1 MVKQKKRFKGIENR
15 EKDEESKPTALPK
28 WLHSKNDFRNA
39 IKLTEDIRADTN
51 NVKSSS
57 GNKKVFNNLDKL
69 INDIKSKKT
78 TRKNTIE
85 KIKNIV
91 FDLDQQRQ
99 KESTVFQ
106 NKMIDVVYYLFNSLG
121 ISSKPNR
128 LMLPK
133 WVKVSEERFNEIVS
147 TVTKGKNEGLK
158 TNVDGREITL
168 DNTENLLKDLG
179 NGILDGHE
187 FKNRYNDIANDVKAI
202 VNKSPLTRN
211 QNKMIETL
219 ILLKEILKPKKSD
232 EEPNTTDM
240 TELESEESAAKR
252 RNQPGQGLKILTPD
266 QMLSRLPINLAQLK
280 AGNNSQNFK
289 NEIRQLYYSLYRSK
303 KLTKEL
309 YKSLVDII

>member
-1 MVKQKKRFKGIENR
+1 MRLKRKFVYKQFELSDKTDKKLKLDGET
-15 EKDEESKPTALPK
+15 KKVEESKPTALPK

-69 INDIKSKKT
+69 INDIKNKKT

-91 FDLDQQRQ
+91 SDLDQQRQ

-133 WVKVSEERFNEIVS
+133 WVKVSEERFNEILS
-147 TVTKGKNEGLK
+147 TVTKAKNEGLK
-158 TNVDGREITL
+158 IIVDGR
-168 DNTENLLKDLG
+168 
-179 NGILDGHE
+179 
-187 FKNRYNDIANDVKAI
+187 
-202 VNKSPLTRN
+202 
-211 QNKMIETL
+211 
-219 ILLKEILKPKKSD
+219 
-232 EEPNTTDM
+232 
-240 TELESEESAAKR
+240 
-252 RNQPGQGLKILTPD
+252 
-266 QMLSRLPINLAQLK
+266 
-280 AGNNSQNFK
+280 
-289 NEIRQLYYSLYRSK
+289 
-303 KLTKEL
+303 
-309 YKSLVDII
+309 